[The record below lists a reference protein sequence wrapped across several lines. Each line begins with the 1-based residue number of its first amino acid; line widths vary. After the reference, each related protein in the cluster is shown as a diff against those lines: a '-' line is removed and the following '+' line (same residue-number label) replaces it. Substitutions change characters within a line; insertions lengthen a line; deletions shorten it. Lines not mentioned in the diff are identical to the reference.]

1 VNKKENTKKIKL
13 DSPSTMLNPVPVV
26 MVSSRGLSPGYESDN
41 IITIAWVGTVNSE
54 PPMVSVSIRK
64 SRHSHRQISESK
76 EFTVNLV
83 GEDLLKACDFCG
95 VKSGRDF
102 DKFKEC
108 NLDKDKS
115 DVLEYACGIKNSP
128 VTLYCKV
135 RQIIE
140 LGSHDM
146 FIGEIILVTAN
157 ESLFDANGKL
167 DISKAGLCVYS
178 HGNYYSLSDIKGFF
192 GFSVAREEV
201 LKRRMPKKKR

>member
-1 VNKKENTKKIKL
+1 VKKIASSKKIKM
-13 DSPSTMLNPVPVV
+13 DSPSTMLNPLPVV
-26 MVSSRGLSPGYESDN
+26 MVSSRGLSPGFESDN
-41 IITIAWVGTVNSE
+41 IITIAWVGIVNSE

-76 EFTVNLV
+76 EFAVNLV
-83 GEDLLKACDFCG
+83 SKDLLKACDFCG

-102 DKFKEC
+102 DKFKKC

-115 DVLEYACGIKNSP
+115 DVLEYACGINNSP

-146 FIGEIILVTAN
+146 FIGEIISVTAN
-157 ESLFDANGKL
+157 EVLFDSKGKL
-167 DISKAGLCVYS
+167 DIAKADLCVYS
-178 HGNYYSLSDIKGFF
+178 HGDYYSLSDNKGFF
-192 GFSVAREEV
+192 GFSVAGEDV